1 MSQGPAMMRS
11 VHRRLRLLIVAL
23 ASWCAT
29 AEWLPAPAARSGP
42 AAPLAL
48 SGAGVV
54 DPATGAI
61 VRLDILVRGDRIAE
75 MVPPGSRLPEG
86 TDVVDVAGAFAIPV
100 GHARPHDLCQPAR
113 SRTRIFPALVA
124 TGRSASAIRQAV
136 FLCSKRPD
144 GDR

>member
-1 MSQGPAMMRS
+1 MMRS

-23 ASWCAT
+23 AGWCAT
-29 AEWLPAPAARSGP
+29 GEWLPAPAARSGP

-86 TDVVDVAGAFAIPV
+86 TDVVDVAGAFAIP
-100 GHARPHDLCQPAR
+100 GLWDMHAHTTYANPREVER
-113 SRTRIFPALVA
+113 EFFPALVA
-124 TGRSASAIRQAV
+124 HGCSASAIRQAV
-136 FLCSKRPD
+136 FLCSRRPD